1 MATSSQATQFI
12 NQIAPLIQS
21 EARRRGY
28 LVCSPVIAQACLES
42 AFGTSSLGKVYHNYF
57 GMKCGSKWTGR
68 SVNMKTREEY
78 TTGTLTT
85 IRDNFRAYDNMAD
98 GVRGYFDFIS
108 TSRYAN
114 LRTANTPR
122 EYLEMIKA
130 DGYATSSS
138 YVANNMRV
146 VEKYGLM
153 KYDGA
158 SVEYTIPTRIIKRGS
173 RGNDAKWVQAAL
185 NRHGYN
191 LVVDGIIGEKSE
203 AAIIHFQK
211 RMGLVPDGL
220 VGPRTRAALNA

>member
-1 MATSSQATQFI
+1 MASATQASQFI
-12 NQIAPLIQS
+12 EKIAPLIQG
-21 EARRRGY
+21 EGKRRGY
-28 LVCSPVIAQACLES
+28 TICSPIIAQACLES
-42 AFGTSSLGKVYHNYF
+42 AFGTSVLAYKHFNFF
-57 GMKCGSKWTGR
+57 GLKTGSKWRGK
-68 SVNMKTREEY
+68 SVNMKTKEEY

-85 IRDNFRAYDNMAD
+85 IRDNFRVYDNMAD
-98 GVRGYFDFIS
+98 GVRGYFDFVS
-108 TSRYAN
+108 TPRYAN
-114 LRTANTPR
+114 LKDAATPR
-122 EYLEMIKA
+122 EYLERIKA

-146 VEKYGLM
+146 LENYGLM

-158 SVEYTIPTRIIKRGS
+158 SVEYTIPTRIIKCGS

-191 LVVDGIIGEKSE
+191 LIVDGIIGEKSE

-220 VGPRTRAALNA
+220 VGPKTIAKL

>member
-1 MATSSQATQFI
+1 
-12 NQIAPLIQS
+12 
-21 EARRRGY
+21 
-28 LVCSPVIAQACLES
+28 
-42 AFGTSSLGKVYHNYF
+42 
-57 GMKCGSKWTGR
+57 
-68 SVNMKTREEY
+68 MKTKEEY

-85 IRDNFRAYDNMAD
+85 IRDNFRVYDNMAD

-108 TSRYAN
+108 TPRYAN
-114 LRTANTPR
+114 LRMANTPR

-146 VEKYGLM
+146 VESYGLM

-185 NRHGYN
+185 NRHGY
-191 LVVDGIIGEKSE
+191 S
-203 AAIIHFQK
+203 
-211 RMGLVPDGL
+211 
-220 VGPRTRAALNA
+220 